1 MTKWLRF
8 RDLKERKTF
17 NSRMTLKRAIDR
29 GEFPPGRLITPNS
42 RAWTEEEAETYE
54 SRRPIGRKTVEPS
67 SKLEDREHRISLGL
81 VADDQVLR
89 SSGECLI
96 SEASHKSKNGRQ
108 N

>member
-29 GEFPPGRLITPNS
+29 GEFPPGCLITPNS

-54 SRRPIGRKTVEPS
+54 STRPIARKTIELG
-67 SKLEDREHRISLGL
+67 SKIEEHYRAMSL
-81 VADDQVLR
+81 AYAKAR
-89 SSGECLI
+89 RH
-96 SEASHKSKNGRQ
+96 A
-108 N
+108 